1 MKYNLVLANSF
12 KKDLKKIIKRKYD
25 IKLMDKVVELLLS
38 GEKIPRVY
46 KDHQLKGNMKEFR
59 ELHITPDWLLIYKR
73 NEKEIILTL
82 TRTGTHSDL
91 LNG

>member
-1 MKYNLVLANSF
+1 ME
-12 KKDLKKIIKRKYD
+12 KRKYYMQ
-25 IKLMDKVVELLLS
+25 KLKIVLEILKN